1 MRITNAIFH
10 KMLKMNLVN
19 TMKFLMHYFYMILLI
34 GFLVVMLCFPTET
47 FHGATSGLLLW
58 FQTIL
63 PTLLPFMILSN
74 LLIRTNCVYYISF
87 LIRPLIQKLFHVSDN
102 ACYAVLIGFLCGYPM
117 GAKVV
122 ADLHTSGRITRNEG
136 QYLLSFCNNTSPMF
150 IISYI
155 VMQTFKKK
163 ELLLITLLILFSSP
177 VLCSFIFRKI
187 HHITITSDYPTNTNK
202 EIDFNFQIFDDSIM
216 NGFETITKVGGY
228 MILFSILFTISKK
241 LPIAFSL
248 PLLEISNGIPLI
260 AQLSSDFTIIYPYI
274 LGLTSFGGLCAV
286 AQTNS
291 MIQDTE
297 LRIFPYII
305 QKLVTA
311 LVTSLFAF
319 LYVYFVY

>member
-1 MRITNAIFH
+1 MRITNPIFH

-58 FQTIL
+58 FQTLL

-74 LLIRTNCVYYISF
+74 LLIRTNCVYYIS
-87 LIRPLIQKLFHVSDN
+87 LAIRPLIQKLFHVSDN

-117 GAKVV
+117 GAKVI

-150 IISYI
+150 IVSYI

-163 ELLLITLLILFSSP
+163 ELLLITLLILFSAP
-177 VLCSFIFRKI
+177 ILCSFAFRKFY
-187 HHITITSDYPTNTNK
+187 HITTTPHYSTNANK
-202 EIDFNFQIFDDSIM
+202 EIAFDFQMFDVSIM

-228 MILFSILFTISKK
+228 MILFSILFTLGEK
-241 LPIAFSL
+241 LPVAFSL

-260 AQLSSDFTIIYPYI
+260 TQLSSNFTIVYPYI

-319 LYVYFVY
+319 LYVYFIH